1 MIADLYDFDKTV
13 YPKDSTTDYWL
24 FCLKK
29 HPKLIKYLP
38 HQVISGAKFFSKK
51 YTLTEFK
58 EQFFSFLPEIDAD
71 SLAREYWQKN
81 GDKIYNWF
89 KPKEN
94 DALTVVCS
102 ASPEFEIKPILEQL
116 GADYIIGTKVDTET
130 GKFVSPN
137 CKGEE
142 KVRRIKEL
150 LGECEFRNA
159 YTDNVK
165 SDAPMLELAEN
176 KFKIESGRIIRL

>member
-1 MIADLYDFDKTV
+1 M
-13 YPKDSTTDYWL
+13 
-24 FCLKK
+24 
-29 HPKLIKYLP
+29 
-38 HQVISGAKFFSKK
+38 
-51 YTLTEFK
+51 
-58 EQFFSFLPEIDAD
+58 
-71 SLAREYWQKN
+71 
-81 GDKIYNWF
+81 
-89 KPKEN
+89 
-94 DALTVVCS
+94 TVVCS